1 MDWRKLFGCK
11 ANQELSYFPPKLN
24 DKVSIIQPPPEVFET
39 GTTEWKS
46 ALVGQFLG
54 SAPNFLSLQRVI
66 DNLWNQASKG
76 FSVQVI
82 ENGPWHILNKPL
94 ILIKWKPNLQKL
106 NFDLSRLPLWIHLF
120 NVPLELFNREGL
132 SYIASALGVP
142 ISMDSVTASKT
153 RLEFSKVCIEVGAKE
168 EIPKTV
174 EVVMANGQTTIIFV
188 KVPWK
193 KSVMIANQGTNSFEG
208 IEPLQEPE
216 SDPSLPKEKSEH
228 TRNFNPSPKV
238 SDYELPNNILS
249 PVQIASSSKSD
260 PNNFS
265 GEESSIIPQLSPN
278 LVESVKG
285 VTTTLEIPSNAKDN
299 ESVPIL
305 KRGRGMPLKAKSN
318 TILKGSTNRFEI
330 LSTIDK
336 NPPSI
341 EIQVRKPRPA
351 ASGVANLI
359 KELKFKKK
367 EHTVKVQSSVNS
379 EQGGGDFNI
388 YLNPKESFDFELLG
402 PYYFSDMKDFHD
414 VLYDLQLCDHPYL
427 GPSFTWSNKKKENY
441 LARKLERVLI
451 NPLWSS
457 SFQKSF
463 VEFLAPGPSN
473 HCMALV
479 WLSKDIQTNHPKP
492 FKFFNFWANHQN
504 FLTGVQKSW
513 QQATHGN
520 PMHILFHKLKRL
532 KPCLQYLNKDFYIDI
547 SARVKL
553 KKAELENIQIS
564 TLSGISPIE
573 KELNVQKEMFSIE
586 EAENL
591 FLKQKV
597 IVKWIKEGDRCTNL
611 FHSVIANKH
620 KRDTIRVIINVQG
633 QRLESFDDMA
643 IEILDYFKA
652 QLGTVD
658 PGVQKPDLFFLK
670 NMLNVNLSSDVI
682 SDLTKI
688 ITSEEIK
695 EAIFNQGNEK
705 STSPD
710 GFTPIF
716 FKKTWNVVG
725 DDIPNPSKVK
735 DFRPISC
742 CSVVYKIISKILV
755 KRMTMLLPDII
766 SLNQTAFVRGRTII
780 DNTLL
785 AQELVKGYVRK
796 NISPKCALKIDLQ
809 KAFDSFHWD
818 FISAVLIAIGL
829 PNIFISWIE
838 ACFKEAIY
846 SISLNGSLIGYF
858 KGHRGNTDSVVGI
871 LTVLNHFYSLSGLKL
886 NVDKTKLFAADSS
899 CFLSL
904 LLIELTS
911 YVHVFFGG
919 DLIKRLLELESVG
932 KIFVVPNLKV
942 LYVIKNKDFIDL
954 SESPTHSW
962 GIKKLLKLRTEAIP
976 ILNAGVLKT
985 KEIWEEIREKH
996 IKVPWHKV
1004 VWFPLHIPKTSMIT
1018 WMAIHDRLPTRARLS
1033 RMRIQT
1039 DELRVFCK
1047 EEIQTRNHLFT
1058 DCHFAKALWNS
1069 ILQRTHLRK
1078 PHMSW
1083 ETQLDWSCREWKGK
1097 SLISTVLRIAWNAYI
1112 YFIWEERNRRIFQNR
1127 NREMEQ
1133 LLKNIKEQVRI
1144 QT

>member
-76 FSVQVI
+76 FSVQ
-82 ENGPWHILNKPL
+82 
-94 ILIKWKPNLQKL
+94 PNLQKL

-367 EHTVKVQSSVNS
+367 EHTVKVQSSGVITNYDS
-379 EQGGGDFNI
+379 ASNGRIWFLWKTGINISFCHSTSQSITVKCNFNNEQFIITTVYGNNYGLSRRFIWHHLRDLNISFGSFPWVLGGDFNI

-725 DDIPNPSKVK
+725 DDVINAIKFFFK
-735 DFRPISC
+735 DS
-742 CSVVYKIISKILV
+742 Y
-755 KRMTMLLPDII
+755 LLP
-766 SLNQTAFVRGRTII
+766 AF
-780 DNTLL
+780 N
-785 AQELVKGYVRK
+785 
-796 NISPKCALKIDLQ
+796 
-809 KAFDSFHWD
+809 
-818 FISAVLIAIGL
+818 
-829 PNIFISWIE
+829 
-838 ACFKEAIY
+838 
-846 SISLNGSLIGYF
+846 
-858 KGHRGNTDSVVGI
+858 
-871 LTVLNHFYSLSGLKL
+871 
-886 NVDKTKLFAADSS
+886 
-899 CFLSL
+899 
-904 LLIELTS
+904 
-911 YVHVFFGG
+911 
-919 DLIKRLLELESVG
+919 
-932 KIFVVPNLKV
+932 
-942 LYVIKNKDFIDL
+942 
-954 SESPTHSW
+954 
-962 GIKKLLKLRTEAIP
+962 
-976 ILNAGVLKT
+976 
-985 KEIWEEIREKH
+985 
-996 IKVPWHKV
+996 
-1004 VWFPLHIPKTSMIT
+1004 
-1018 WMAIHDRLPTRARLS
+1018 
-1033 RMRIQT
+1033 
-1039 DELRVFCK
+1039 
-1047 EEIQTRNHLFT
+1047 
-1058 DCHFAKALWNS
+1058 
-1069 ILQRTHLRK
+1069 
-1078 PHMSW
+1078 
-1083 ETQLDWSCREWKGK
+1083 
-1097 SLISTVLRIAWNAYI
+1097 
-1112 YFIWEERNRRIFQNR
+1112 
-1127 NREMEQ
+1127 
-1133 LLKNIKEQVRI
+1133 
-1144 QT
+1144 